1 MYHRVQL
8 ISYNVATSRKSL
20 GDRLWTR
27 APRDPDM
34 RRLIRSLALTSA
46 ILTGAVL
53 NGAESE
59 GIDYFERYVRPVLAT
74 QCYACHSAQ
83 APQLQSGLRV
93 DSRQGLLDGGTRG
106 PAIMPGNPEA
116 SRIVQVLRPDSELRM
131 PPGGSLTDQEVER
144 IAAWI
149 RMGAPYPEP
158 LATETGRDAA
168 GADRHWSLVPPKNLQ
183 PPASATGWSAQPID
197 RFVEARLAQ
206 EGLTPSEQASPRTLV
221 RRIYYDLT
229 GLPPTA
235 EEIEAFERAPTEE
248 AYAALVDEL
257 LDSDRFGERWA
268 RHWLDIVRYSDDG
281 AQARPFPISWTYR
294 DWVVRAFNEDL
305 PYDQFV
311 IKQLAADLEGGDR
324 RDLAALGMLTVGI
337 NLVRPTDVVENLD
350 DRIDVITRGLQG
362 LSVSCA
368 RCHDHKFDPIPQKDY
383 YSLYGVLLNSPDV
396 VSPVPIED
404 VPAGAVSEFFQ
415 AKLATRRGALDRF
428 REERL
433 KDHIREFR
441 TPEVLARYL
450 QFAWESRDAGSR
462 EVEALTKEEDL
473 NLYLLNRWRDYLN
486 GLVGP
491 SVAAFAALDEPDGAA
506 RLAREIVAAD
516 SDYRWPDPRREALRL
531 ALRGT
536 GSPTDIPVADFWW
549 VQNEGDSNVMKGLRW
564 QYEAV
569 MRNWGHRGGPAHA
582 MVVADAKVPRPAY
595 VFNRGNQHDLG
606 EQVRRKF
613 LTALPGPSE
622 FRDGSGRLELA
633 RVIASAENPLT
644 ARVFVNR
651 VWVHLFGEGLVRT
664 PSDFGLR
671 GNRPSHPEL
680 LDFLAME
687 FVADDWSIKRLIRR
701 VAMSRTY
708 RQDSVDLEEG
718 RTADPA
724 NQLLWRQNRIRLDFE
739 ALRDTMLAAAGRL
752 DTRMGGPPFELQ
764 ARPSSPRRT
773 LYTYVSREAP
783 SALMRTFDFSNPE
796 EHTPKRQL
804 TTVPQ
809 QALFLMNSP
818 FLAEQAR
825 AIAKRCPQEDQCV
838 EKIYRH
844 VLRRSPTPA
853 ERDEAIRFLESSP
866 PAAARSGDG
875 GRRWLY
881 GMARLDTQSG
891 TVENFQKFAYRV
903 GDRLQPAPMMPSPGG
918 GRVSLTATGGYPGD
932 SLDSA
937 AVRRWTAPESM
948 KVSITGTLEHNLGD
962 QGRRFDH
969 SNGVRGWIVSSEQ
982 GVLASWTVRGFE
994 VETVIR
1000 DLRIA
1005 EGEILDFVVDSR
1017 ADYEADT
1024 FRWAPVIEQA
1034 LSDAERASGM
1044 EVRSWGAEDGFPRE
1058 TAEPLSPS
1066 ALLAQTLLMT
1076 NEFAFRD

>member
-1 MYHRVQL
+1 MHGL
-8 ISYNVATSRKSL
+8 F
-20 GDRLWTR
+20 
-27 APRDPDM
+27 
-34 RRLIRSLALTSA
+34 RSIALTSA
-46 ILTGAVL
+46 FATGTVL
-53 NGAESE
+53 HGAESE
-59 GIDYFERYVRPVLAT
+59 GIDHFERYVRPVLAT

-106 PAIMPGNPEA
+106 PAMIPGNPEA
-116 SRIVQVLRPDSELRM
+116 SRIIQVLRPDSELRM
-131 PPGGSLTDQEVER
+131 PPGGSLTDQEVDR
-144 IAAWI
+144 IEAWI
-149 RMGAPYPEP
+149 RMGAPFPEP
-158 LATETGRDAA
+158 LASKSGPDAA
-168 GADRHWSLVPPKNLQ
+168 GADRHWSFVPPE
-183 PPASATGWSAQPID
+183 PPRAPASANGWSELPID
-197 RFVEARLAQ
+197 RFVEARLAK
-206 EGLTPSEQASPRTLV
+206 EGLAPSGEASPRTLV
-221 RRIYYDLT
+221 RRVYYDLT

-235 EEIEAFERAPTEE
+235 EELEAFERSPTEE
-248 AYAALVDEL
+248 AYGALVDRL
-257 LDSDRFGERWA
+257 LDSDRFGQRWA

-305 PYDQFV
+305 PYDEFV
-311 IKQLAADLEGGDR
+311 IKQLAADLDGGDR
-324 RDLAALGMLTVGI
+324 RHLAALGMLTVGI

-350 DRIDVITRGLQG
+350 DRIDVISRGFQG
-362 LSVSCA
+362 LSVACA

-396 VSPVPIED
+396 VSPVPIEE
-404 VPAGAVSEFFQ
+404 VPAGATSDFFQ

-428 REERL
+428 RAERL
-433 KDHIREFR
+433 QDHIREFR

-450 QFAWESRDAGSR
+450 QFAWESRDAASR
-462 EVEALTKEEDL
+462 EVESLTKEKDL
-473 NLYLLNRWRDYLN
+473 NLYLLNRWREYLN

-506 RLAREIVAAD
+506 RLAREIVEAD

-595 VFNRGNQHDLG
+595 VFNRGNQYDLG
-606 EQVRRKF
+606 EEVRRRF
-613 LTALPGPSE
+613 LTALPGPPE

-633 RVIASAENPLT
+633 RVIASADNPLT

-651 VWVHLFGEGLVRT
+651 VWGHMFGEGLVRT

-671 GNRPSHPEL
+671 GDRPSHPVL
-680 LDFLAME
+680 LDFLATE
-687 FVADDWSIKRLIRR
+687 FVADDWSIKRFIRR

-708 RQDSVDLEEG
+708 RQASVDLEEG
-718 RTADPA
+718 RAADPA

-739 ALRDTMLAAAGRL
+739 ALRDTMLAAAGKL
-752 DTRMGGPPFELQ
+752 DTRLGGPPFELQ

-773 LYTYVSREAP
+773 LYAYVSREAP

-825 AIAKRCPQEDQCV
+825 AIAKRCEPGEPCV
-838 EKIYRH
+838 EKIYRD
-844 VLRRSPTPA
+844 VLRRSPTSA
-853 ERDEAIRFLESSP
+853 ERREAIRFLESSP
-866 PAAARSGDG
+866 PDAARSANGEQL
-875 GRRWLY
+875 WLH
-881 GMARLDTQSG
+881 GSARLDPEAG
-891 TVENFQKFAYRV
+891 RVIDFREFAYRL

-918 GRVSLTATGGYPGD
+918 GRASLTATGGYPGD

-937 AVRRWTAPESM
+937 VVRRWIAPEEM
-948 KVSITGTLEHNLGD
+948 KVSITGTLAHALGD

-982 GVLASWTVRGFE
+982 GLLASWSVRGFE
-994 VETVIR
+994 AETVIR

-1005 EGEILDFVVDSR
+1005 EGETLDFVVDSR
-1017 ADYEADT
+1017 ADYESDT
-1024 FRWAPVIEQA
+1024 FRWAPAIEQV
-1034 LSDAERASGM
+1034 LTDAERASGM
-1044 EVRSWGAEDGFPRE
+1044 AVRSWSAEDGFPQV
-1058 TAEPLSPS
+1058 TSEPLSPS

>member
-1 MYHRVQL
+1 
-8 ISYNVATSRKSL
+8 
-20 GDRLWTR
+20 
-27 APRDPDM
+27 M
-34 RRLIRSLALTSA
+34 RRLIRSLALATAVQS
-46 ILTGAVL
+46 GAVL
-53 NGAESE
+53 SSAETE

-93 DSRQGLLDGGTRG
+93 DSRQGLLDGGARG
-106 PAIMPGNPEA
+106 PAMVPGSPEA
-116 SRIVQVLRPDSELRM
+116 SRILQVLRPDSELRM
-131 PPGGSLTDQEVER
+131 PPGGSLTDQEVDR
-144 IAAWI
+144 IEAWI
-149 RMGAPYPEP
+149 RMGAPFPEP
-158 LATETGRDAA
+158 VDAESGRDAA
-168 GADRHWSLVPPKNLQ
+168 GADKHWSFIPPMN
-183 PPASATGWSAQPID
+183 PGVPASATGWSELPID
-197 RFVEARLAQ
+197 RFVEARLAK
-206 EGLTPSEQASPRTLV
+206 EGLAPSRQASPRAIV
-221 RRIYYDLT
+221 RRVYYDLT

-235 EEIEAFERAPTEE
+235 EDLEAFEKAPTEE
-248 AYAALVDEL
+248 VYGALVDRL
-257 LDSDRFGERWA
+257 LDSEQFGQRWA

-294 DWVVRAFNEDL
+294 DWVVRAFNDDL

-311 IKQLAADLEGGDR
+311 IKQLAADLDGSDR
-324 RDLAALGMLTVGI
+324 RHLAALGMLTVGI

-350 DRIDVITRGLQG
+350 DRIDVITRGFQG
-362 LSVSCA
+362 LSVACA

-396 VSPVPIED
+396 VSPVPIEA
-404 VPAGAVSEFFQ
+404 VPAGATSDFFQ

-428 REERL
+428 RAERL
-433 KDHIREFR
+433 QDHIREFR
-441 TPEVLARYL
+441 TPEVLAHYL
-450 QFAWESRDAGSR
+450 QFAWESRDAASR
-462 EVEALTKEEDL
+462 EVEALSKEKDL
-473 NLYLLNRWRDYLN
+473 NLYLLHRWREYLN

-506 RLAREIVAAD
+506 RLAREIVEAD

-606 EQVRRKF
+606 EQVRRRF
-613 LTALPGPSE
+613 LTALPGPPE

-633 RVIASAENPLT
+633 RVIASADNPLT

-651 VWVHLFGEGLVRT
+651 VWGHMFGEGLVRT

-680 LDFLAME
+680 LDFLATE
-687 FVADDWSIKRLIRR
+687 FVADKWSIKRLIRR

-708 RQDSVDLEEG
+708 RQASVDLEEG
-718 RTADPA
+718 RAADPA

-739 ALRDTMLAAAGRL
+739 ALRDTMLAAAGKL
-752 DTRMGGPPFELQ
+752 DTRLGGPPFELQ

-773 LYTYVSREAP
+773 LYAYVSREAP

-796 EHTPKRQL
+796 EHTPRRQL

-825 AIAKRCPQEDQCV
+825 AIANRCEPEGRCA
-838 EKIYRH
+838 EEIYRD

-853 ERDEAIRFLESSP
+853 ERLEATRFLESSP
-866 PAAARSGDG
+866 PTATRSTDG
-875 GRRWLY
+875 EQAWLH
-881 GMARLDTQSG
+881 GSARLVPEPG
-891 TVENFQKFAYRV
+891 RVENFRKFAYRV
-903 GDRLQPAPMMPSPGG
+903 GDRLQPAPMMPSLEG
-918 GRVSLTATGGYPGD
+918 GRASLTAKGGYPGD

-937 AVRRWTAPESM
+937 VVRRWTAPEAM
-948 KVSITGTLEHNLGD
+948 KVSIKGTLGHTLGD

-1000 DLRIA
+1000 GLLIA
-1005 EGEILDFVVDSR
+1005 EGETLDFVVDAR

-1024 FRWAPVIEQA
+1024 FRWAPAIEQV
-1034 LSDAERASGM
+1034 LTDAERASGM
-1044 EVRSWGAEDGFPRE
+1044 EVRSWDAADGFPRE
-1058 TAEPLSPS
+1058 TAEPLTPA

>member
-1 MYHRVQL
+1 
-8 ISYNVATSRKSL
+8 
-20 GDRLWTR
+20 
-27 APRDPDM
+27 M
-34 RRLIRSLALTSA
+34 RSLIRFLALTTA
-46 ILTGAVL
+46 VQTAGVLCGADT
-53 NGAESE
+53 E

-93 DSRQGLLDGGTRG
+93 DSRQGLLNGGTRG
-106 PAIMPGNPEA
+106 PAMIPGNPEA
-116 SRIVQVLRPDSELRM
+116 SRIIQFLRPDSELRM
-131 PPGGSLTDQEVER
+131 PPGGSLTDQEVDR
-144 IAAWI
+144 IEAWI
-149 RMGAPYPEP
+149 RMGAPFPEP
-158 LATETGRDAA
+158 SEAESGRDAE
-168 GADRHWSLVPPKNLQ
+168 GADKHWSLVLPKNPQ
-183 PPASATGWSAQPID
+183 VPASDSRWSELPID
-197 RFVEARLAQ
+197 RFVEARLAR
-206 EGLTPSEQASPRTLV
+206 EGLAPSEQASPRTLV
-221 RRIYYDLT
+221 RRIYYDLI

-235 EEIEAFERAPTEE
+235 EEIEAFERATAEE
-248 AYAALVDEL
+248 AYGALVDQL
-257 LDSDRFGERWA
+257 LDSDRFGQRWA

-311 IKQLAADLEGGDR
+311 IKQLAADLESGDR
-324 RDLAALGMLTVGI
+324 RHLAALGMLTVGI

-350 DRIDVITRGLQG
+350 DRIDVITRGFQG

-396 VSPVPIED
+396 LSPVPIED
-404 VPAGAVSEFFQ
+404 VPSDATSEFFQ
-415 AKLATRRGALDRF
+415 AKLATRSGALDRF
-428 REERL
+428 RAERL
-433 KDHIREFR
+433 QDHIREFR

-450 QFAWESRDAGSR
+450 QFAWKSRDAASR
-462 EVEALTKEEDL
+462 EVEALSKEEDL
-473 NLYLLNRWRDYLN
+473 NLYLLHRWRDYLN

-549 VQNEGDSNVMKGLRW
+549 VQNEGDSNVMKGLKW

-582 MVVADAKVPRPAY
+582 MVVADARVPRPAY

-606 EQVRRKF
+606 EEVRRRF
-613 LTALPGPSE
+613 LSALPGPSE

-633 RVIASAENPLT
+633 HLIASADNPLT

-651 VWVHLFGEGLVRT
+651 VWGHMFGDGLVRT

-671 GNRPSHPEL
+671 GDRPSHPEL
-680 LDFLAME
+680 LDFLATE

-701 VAMSRTY
+701 IAMSRTY
-708 RQDSVDLEEG
+708 RQDSVDRADGLA
-718 RTADPA
+718 ADPA

-739 ALRDTMLAAAGRL
+739 ALRDTMLAAAGKL

-773 LYTYVSREAP
+773 LYAYVSREAP

-825 AIAKRCPQEDQCV
+825 AVAKRCEPEGQCV
-838 EKIYRH
+838 EKIYRD

-853 ERDEAIRFLESSP
+853 ERREGSRFLESSP
-866 PAAARSGDG
+866 PQVAIPANGE
-875 GRRWLY
+875 RRWLH
-881 GMARLDTQSG
+881 GTARLAPESG
-891 TVENFQKFAYRV
+891 RVEDFREFAYRV

-918 GRVSLTATGGYPGD
+918 GRASLTAKGGYPGD
-932 SLDSA
+932 GLDSA
-937 AVRRWTAPESM
+937 VVRRWIAPEAM
-948 KVSITGTLEHNLGD
+948 KVSVTGTLGHTLGE

-969 SNGVRGWIVSSEQ
+969 SNGVRGWIVSGEQ
-982 GVLASWTVRGFE
+982 GVLASWSVRGFE

-1000 DLRIA
+1000 DLPIV
-1005 EGEILDFVVDSR
+1005 EGETLDFVVDSR

-1024 FRWAPVIEQA
+1024 FRWAPAIEQV
-1034 LSDAERASGM
+1034 LTDAQRATGM
-1044 EVRSWGAEDGFPRE
+1044 EVRSWRAEDGFPQE
-1058 TAEPLSPS
+1058 TAEPLSPA